1 MPGLRE
7 TLGYKYLQE
16 TKFDRET
23 IFSRQRPQVNPAPL
37 VKEYSGKEKI
47 LLQPEPGKRSDNIWQ
62 LLQQRRSERK
72 YGDAFMN
79 MQDLS
84 LLLWACQGVT
94 AQAGQ
99 HLLRTAPSAG
109 ALYPV
114 ETYVGIEN
122 VEDIKPGLFHYS
134 IGGMSLVRLSDSPAG
149 KQIAQ
154 AALDQGFM
162 GRASVVFIWS
172 AVLRRSISKY
182 GHRGMRYIFMDV
194 GHICQNLLLAA
205 EALGFAACP
214 VAAFYDEECNDLLGL
229 DGEEESIIYIAS
241 VGRKPRAID

>member
-1 MPGLRE
+1 MPDLRK

-16 TKFDRET
+16 TKFDRRS
-23 IFSRQRPQVNPAPL
+23 IYSRQRPQVNAVPPF
-37 VKEYSGKEKI
+37 KEYTGKEEI
-47 LLQPEPGKRSDNIWQ
+47 LLQPELGNRNDNIWK

-72 YGDAFMN
+72 YGKMS
-79 MQDLS
+79 MSQEDLS
-84 LLLWACQGVT
+84 LLAWACQGVT

-99 HLLRTAPSAG
+99 HFLRTAPSAG

-114 ETYVGIEN
+114 ETYIAIEK
-122 VEDIKPGLFHYS
+122 VEDIKPGFFHYVVS
-134 IGGMSLVRLSDSPAG
+134 NMSLERLSDSPPG
-149 KQIAQ
+149 KHIAE

-172 AVLRRSISKY
+172 AIVRRTISKY

-205 EALGFAACP
+205 EALGYAACP
-214 VAAFYDEECNDLLGL
+214 VAAIYDEECNDLLGL
-229 DGEEESIIYIAS
+229 DGEEESVIYLAA
-241 VGRKPRAID
+241 VGPKEELT

>member
-1 MPGLRE
+1 MPELRK
-7 TLGYKYLQE
+7 TLGYKYLQD
-16 TKFDRET
+16 TKFDRSS
-23 IFSRQRPQVNPAPL
+23 IFTRQRPHVNPAPL
-37 VKEYSGKEKI
+37 LKEYGGKEKI
-47 LLQPEPGKRSDNIWQ
+47 ILEPEPGKRNDNIWQ

-72 YGDAFMN
+72 YGDTSMGKK
-79 MQDLS
+79 DLS

-99 HLLRTAPSAG
+99 YLLRTAPSAG

-122 VEDIKPGLFHYS
+122 VEEIKPGLFHYG
-134 IGGMSLVRLSDSPAG
+134 IRNMGLVRLSDSPPG
-149 KQIAQ
+149 KKIAK

-162 GRASVVFIWS
+162 GRACVVFIWS
-172 AVLRRSISKY
+172 AILRRSVSKY
-182 GHRGMRYIFMDV
+182 GHRGLRYIFMDV

-205 EALGFAACP
+205 EALGFGACP

-229 DGEEESIIYIAS
+229 DGEEESVIYMAA
-241 VGRKPRAID
+241 VGPKAEVI